1 MFISTQVDV
10 GGDGVSG
17 GSMGFKGGSIGGRQS
32 CIWVQFVGWGGMGR
46 WAAMKIQ
53 FCLCILVLW

>member
-1 MFISTQVDV
+1 MDV

-17 GSMGFKGGSIGGRQS
+17 GSMWFKGGSIGGRQS
-32 CIWVQFVGWGGMGR
+32 CIWIQFVGWGGMGR